1 MECKYHSGQEA
12 DLICMECGQPYC
24 RECVKESRE
33 AHYCPDCHRAS
44 VERLAAQMGGRKEP
58 KPVKVKEPKPPKEE
72 KVPKEKKLRKPAE
85 VPMGPTLADLSVPP
99 PVQPAPPPPSLTPA
113 EKAEFWGD
121 KPSAV
126 PPAPPTVLPSATAP
140 PPPPAAPPARAKQ
153 PRPAQAPPARP
164 AEPLHVEGLPP
175 PIVPVGK
182 PASRAT
188 RKPVVKRPVLS
199 TEEREAVV
207 MASEGFPTAGGKKTV
222 DVAPAEPGAA
232 EEELVPRTRRTHTKE
247 ERRIKKRRE
256 PANLP
261 VAMQVPMDY
270 DGEVTADPRYLRAI
284 LWALGAGLVLA
295 GAYTGITFWLH
306 KDYGIFAVIIGF
318 AVGLAMVF
326 GSGRHFSWKLGLIA
340 VAISLFWVSVARV
353 AYGMLDVRFNDIL
366 PLKLGIGTLFKD
378 SLTSF
383 GHQFGTLWLLFFIL
397 TAAAAFLISFRPWP
411 VRLQMAGTESGQ
423 HVARKSA

>member
-12 DLICMECGQPYC
+12 DLICLECGQPYC
-24 RECVKESRE
+24 RECVKETRD
-33 AHYCPDCHRAS
+33 ANTCPDCHRAS

-58 KPVKVKEPKPPKEE
+58 KPVKVKEPKPPKEP
-72 KVPKEKKLRKPAE
+72 KAPKEKKLRKPAE
-85 VPMGPTLADLSVPP
+85 VPLGPTLADLSIPP

-126 PPAPPTVLPSATAP
+126 PLTPPTVVPPVSAP
-140 PPPPAAPPARAKQ
+140 PPPPPPAPPVRAKQ
-153 PRPAQAPPARP
+153 QSPAQAPPARP

-182 PASRAT
+182 PASGAT
-188 RKPVVKRPVLS
+188 RKPVVKRPVMS
-199 TEEREAVV
+199 KEEREAAV
-207 MASEGFPTAGGKKTV
+207 MAAEGFPTAVGKKTE
-222 DVAPAEPGAA
+222 DVAPAVPGAE
-232 EEELVPRTRRTHTKE
+232 EEELVPTTRRRRSQE
-247 ERRIKKRRE
+247 ERRIKRRRE
-256 PANLP
+256 PTNLP

-270 DGEVTADPRYLRAI
+270 DGEVTTDPRYLRAI
-284 LWALGAGLVLA
+284 LWSLGVGLILA
-295 GAYTGITFWLH
+295 GAYAGITFWMH

-340 VAISLFWVSVARV
+340 AAISLFWVSVARV

-366 PLKLGIGTLFKD
+366 PLKLGIWTLFKD

-383 GHQFGTLWLLFFIL
+383 AHQFGTLWLLFFIL

-411 VRLQMAGTESGQ
+411 VRLQLAGTESA
-423 HVARKSA
+423 HAAHKSA